1 MRQLDEEAQSEAK
14 RRARNLV
21 ADALQRVAASH
32 AAETTSSLIELPSD
46 DMKGRIIGREGRN
59 IRTLEH
65 LTGVDVIV
73 DDTPQA
79 VVLSSFDPIR
89 REIAK
94 ITLLKLVEDGRIQPA
109 RIEEMYYQS
118 KTEIDEHIQQAG
130 EQAVFEANC
139 GDFHEE
145 IVKLLGRLNYRTS
158 YGQNV
163 LKHTLEVV
171 HLAGLMATELE
182 ANVKTAKR
190 AAMLHDVG
198 KALTHEVEGSHA
210 AISTQY
216 AKRYGE
222 TPGVIHAVEAHHYE
236 VQPQTV
242 EAVLLIAADAISGA
256 RPGARGDS
264 LENYIKR
271 LAALEELAAKKPGVE
286 KVYAL
291 QAGREIRVIVKP
303 GEINDD
309 EAALLSH
316 EIAREIEN
324 DLEYPGQIKVTVIRE
339 FRRNVEFAKY
349 AAASA
354 FARCGG
360 ATTSRRSVPDER
372 SRLGADQG
380 HARGARAGGG
390 ALAGGGGRDRLQH
403 LHDPREA
410 GSALRRAPRQR
421 EDAEGRRPRQGDRR
435 RRLLRGGAARAAL
448 RALPVRRRRLRP
460 GHDPAPR
467 ATGSAPAARRP
478 AAASAPA
485 RSASSPARCRCTAN
499 AASRP
504 GCRSRWAATRS
515 ARTASCPPCAGARQ
529 SRRPG
534 EILAEVTRLAA
545 EGVREITLLGQNVNS
560 WGRDL
565 APDVRTE
572 FGELLRA
579 CDAVDGIERIRFTSP
594 HPKDFR
600 REVIAAMADCDA
612 GLRARA
618 PAAPVRARPGS

>member
-1 MRQLDEEAQSEAK
+1 MLVLAAVLISVLITGVIVVFGLQLFGGTSVSEARKEAETIRREAKIEAREDAVRVKAEVEREVAEQRARVTKIEERVLAREDEAELRQKELSRREQGIADREVHVRELQDDLKEAKQRELDELERVAGMTVNEAKARLLEQSEELVRHDLARRVRQLDEEAQSEAK

-118 KTEIDEHIQQAG
+118 KAEIEEHIVQAG

-139 GDFHEE
+139 GEFHED

-171 HLAGLMATELE
+171 HLAGLMATELD

-190 AAMLHDVG
+190 AAIMHDVG
-198 KALTHEVEGSHA
+198 KAVTHEVEGSHA
-210 AISTQY
+210 QISTQY
-216 AKRYGE
+216 ARRYGE
-222 TPGVIHAVEAHHYE
+222 SPGVIHAVEAHHYE

-271 LAALEELAAKKPGVE
+271 LEALEGLAMKRNGVE

-303 GEINDD
+303 GEIDD
-309 EAALLSH
+309 DQAALLSH
-316 EIAREIEN
+316 EIARDIEHE
-324 DLEYPGQIKVTVIRE
+324 LEYPGQIKVTVIRE
-339 FRRNVEFAKY
+339 SRATEFAK
-349 AAASA
+349 
-354 FARCGG
+354 
-360 ATTSRRSVPDER
+360 
-372 SRLGADQG
+372 
-380 HARGARAGGG
+380 
-390 ALAGGGGRDRLQH
+390 
-403 LHDPREA
+403 
-410 GSALRRAPRQR
+410 
-421 EDAEGRRPRQGDRR
+421 
-435 RRLLRGGAARAAL
+435 
-448 RALPVRRRRLRP
+448 
-460 GHDPAPR
+460 
-467 ATGSAPAARRP
+467 
-478 AAASAPA
+478 
-485 RSASSPARCRCTAN
+485 
-499 AASRP
+499 
-504 GCRSRWAATRS
+504 
-515 ARTASCPPCAGARQ
+515 
-529 SRRPG
+529 
-534 EILAEVTRLAA
+534 
-545 EGVREITLLGQNVNS
+545 
-560 WGRDL
+560 
-565 APDVRTE
+565 
-572 FGELLRA
+572 
-579 CDAVDGIERIRFTSP
+579 
-594 HPKDFR
+594 
-600 REVIAAMADCDA
+600 
-612 GLRARA
+612 
-618 PAAPVRARPGS
+618 

>member
-1 MRQLDEEAQSEAK
+1 MLVLAAVLISVLLTGVVVVFGLQLFGGTSVSEARKEAETIRREAKIEAREDAVRVRAEVEREVAEQRARITKIEERVLAREDEVELRQKELSRREQGIADREVHAKELQDDLKQAKQRELEELERVAGMTVSEAKARLLEQSEELVRHDLARRVRQLDEEAQSEAK

-118 KTEIDEHIQQAG
+118 KAEIEEHIVQAG

-139 GDFHEE
+139 GEFHEE

-171 HLAGLMATELE
+171 HLAGLMATELD
-182 ANVKTAKR
+182 ANVKTTKR
-190 AAMLHDVG
+190 AAILHDVG
-198 KALTHEVEGSHA
+198 KAVTHEVEGSHA
-210 AISTQY
+210 QISTQY
-216 AKRYGE
+216 ARRYGE
-222 TPGVIHAVEAHHYE
+222 SPGVIHAVEAHHYE

-271 LAALEELAAKKPGVE
+271 LEALEGLAMKRNGVE

-303 GEINDD
+303 GEIDD
-309 EAALLSH
+309 DQAALLSH
-316 EIAREIEN
+316 EIAREIEHE
-324 DLEYPGQIKVTVIRE
+324 LEYPGQIKVTVIRE
-339 FRRNVEFAKY
+339 SRATEFAK
-349 AAASA
+349 
-354 FARCGG
+354 
-360 ATTSRRSVPDER
+360 
-372 SRLGADQG
+372 
-380 HARGARAGGG
+380 
-390 ALAGGGGRDRLQH
+390 
-403 LHDPREA
+403 
-410 GSALRRAPRQR
+410 
-421 EDAEGRRPRQGDRR
+421 
-435 RRLLRGGAARAAL
+435 
-448 RALPVRRRRLRP
+448 
-460 GHDPAPR
+460 
-467 ATGSAPAARRP
+467 
-478 AAASAPA
+478 
-485 RSASSPARCRCTAN
+485 
-499 AASRP
+499 
-504 GCRSRWAATRS
+504 
-515 ARTASCPPCAGARQ
+515 
-529 SRRPG
+529 
-534 EILAEVTRLAA
+534 
-545 EGVREITLLGQNVNS
+545 
-560 WGRDL
+560 
-565 APDVRTE
+565 
-572 FGELLRA
+572 
-579 CDAVDGIERIRFTSP
+579 
-594 HPKDFR
+594 
-600 REVIAAMADCDA
+600 
-612 GLRARA
+612 
-618 PAAPVRARPGS
+618 

>member
-1 MRQLDEEAQSEAK
+1 MLVLAAVLISVLITGVIVVFGLQLFGGTSVSEARKEAETIRREAKIEAREDAVRVRAEVEREVVEQRARITKIEERVLAREDEVELRQKELTRREQGITDREVHVKELQDDLKEAKQRELTELERVAGMTVSEAKARLLEQSEELVRHDLARRVRQLDEEAQSEAK

-118 KTEIDEHIQQAG
+118 KAEIEEHIVQAG

-139 GDFHEE
+139 GEFHEE
-145 IVKLLGRLNYRTS
+145 MVKLLGRLNYRTS

-171 HLAGLMATELE
+171 HLVGLMATELD

-190 AAMLHDVG
+190 AAILHDIG
-198 KALTHEVEGSHA
+198 KAVTHEIEGSHA

-222 TPGVIHAVEAHHYE
+222 SPGVIHAVEAHHYE

-271 LAALEELAAKKPGVE
+271 LEALEGLAMKRNGVE

-303 GEINDD
+303 GEIDD
-309 EAALLSH
+309 DQAALLSH
-316 EIAREIEN
+316 EIAREIEHE
-324 DLEYPGQIKVTVIRE
+324 LEYPGQIKVTVIRE
-339 FRRNVEFAKY
+339 SRATEFAK
-349 AAASA
+349 
-354 FARCGG
+354 
-360 ATTSRRSVPDER
+360 
-372 SRLGADQG
+372 
-380 HARGARAGGG
+380 
-390 ALAGGGGRDRLQH
+390 
-403 LHDPREA
+403 
-410 GSALRRAPRQR
+410 
-421 EDAEGRRPRQGDRR
+421 
-435 RRLLRGGAARAAL
+435 
-448 RALPVRRRRLRP
+448 
-460 GHDPAPR
+460 
-467 ATGSAPAARRP
+467 
-478 AAASAPA
+478 
-485 RSASSPARCRCTAN
+485 
-499 AASRP
+499 
-504 GCRSRWAATRS
+504 
-515 ARTASCPPCAGARQ
+515 
-529 SRRPG
+529 
-534 EILAEVTRLAA
+534 
-545 EGVREITLLGQNVNS
+545 
-560 WGRDL
+560 
-565 APDVRTE
+565 
-572 FGELLRA
+572 
-579 CDAVDGIERIRFTSP
+579 
-594 HPKDFR
+594 
-600 REVIAAMADCDA
+600 
-612 GLRARA
+612 
-618 PAAPVRARPGS
+618 

>member
-1 MRQLDEEAQSEAK
+1 MFVIAAVLISVLVTGALVLIGLKLLGESSVGEARREAEAIRREAKVEAREDAVRLRAEVEKEIAEQRSRITKIEERVIGREDEVERRQKEIERREQGLSDREIHVKELQDELKHTKQRELEELERIAGMTVNEAKTRLLSQSEELIRHDLARRVRQLDEEAQVEAK

-94 ITLLKLVEDGRIQPA
+94 MTLLKLVEDGRIQPA

-118 KTEIDEHIQQAG
+118 KAEIDEHILQAG

-145 IVKLLGRLNYRTS
+145 LVKLLGRLNYRTS

-171 HLAGLMATELE
+171 HVAGLMATELD
-182 ANVKTAKR
+182 ANVKTTKR

-198 KALTHEVEGSHA
+198 KAVTHEIEGSHA
-210 AISTQY
+210 QISTQY

-222 TPGVIHAVEAHHYE
+222 APGVVHAVEAHHYE

-271 LAALEELAAKKPGVE
+271 LEALEELAAKRNGIE

-303 GEINDD
+303 GEVDD
-309 EAALLSH
+309 DQAALLSH
-316 EIAREIEN
+316 EIAREIEQE
-324 DLEYPGQIKVTVIRE
+324 LEYPGQIKVTVIRE
-339 FRRNVEFAKY
+339 SRSTEFAK
-349 AAASA
+349 
-354 FARCGG
+354 
-360 ATTSRRSVPDER
+360 
-372 SRLGADQG
+372 
-380 HARGARAGGG
+380 
-390 ALAGGGGRDRLQH
+390 
-403 LHDPREA
+403 
-410 GSALRRAPRQR
+410 
-421 EDAEGRRPRQGDRR
+421 
-435 RRLLRGGAARAAL
+435 
-448 RALPVRRRRLRP
+448 
-460 GHDPAPR
+460 
-467 ATGSAPAARRP
+467 
-478 AAASAPA
+478 
-485 RSASSPARCRCTAN
+485 
-499 AASRP
+499 
-504 GCRSRWAATRS
+504 
-515 ARTASCPPCAGARQ
+515 
-529 SRRPG
+529 
-534 EILAEVTRLAA
+534 
-545 EGVREITLLGQNVNS
+545 
-560 WGRDL
+560 
-565 APDVRTE
+565 
-572 FGELLRA
+572 
-579 CDAVDGIERIRFTSP
+579 
-594 HPKDFR
+594 
-600 REVIAAMADCDA
+600 
-612 GLRARA
+612 
-618 PAAPVRARPGS
+618 